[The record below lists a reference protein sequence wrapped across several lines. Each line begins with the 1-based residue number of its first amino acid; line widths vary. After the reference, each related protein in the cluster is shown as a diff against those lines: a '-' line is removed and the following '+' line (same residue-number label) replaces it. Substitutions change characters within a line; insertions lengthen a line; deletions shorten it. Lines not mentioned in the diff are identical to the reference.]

1 MSYDIGLYRRDFLKR
16 AIENKLDD
24 WLGADPIPEQTIQA
38 VLEAAK
44 VEGFV
49 ERPLKQPRGATTT
62 TRTFACR
69 AELMK
74 RTPTLLAQLHV
85 FAGQIAF
92 TIPYGPLARDSVPF
106 CTRLAKEIART
117 HGLGYRDPQT
127 GEALYD

>member
-16 AIENKLDD
+16 AIENKIDD

-38 VLEAAK
+38 ALKAAK

-49 ERPLKQPRGATTT
+49 ERSLKQPSGATTAT
-62 TRTFACR
+62 TNFACR

-74 RTPTLLAQLHV
+74 ETPMLFAQVRV

-106 CTRLAKEIART
+106 CTRLAKQIART

>member
-16 AIENKLDD
+16 VIENKLDD
-24 WLGADPIPEQTIQA
+24 WLGADRIPEQTIQA
-38 VLEAAK
+38 ALEAAK

-49 ERPLKQPRGATTT
+49 LRPLKLPSGATTT
-62 TRTFACR
+62 TTNFACR

-74 RTPTLLAQLHV
+74 ETPTLLAQLHI
-85 FAGQIAF
+85 FPGQIAL
-92 TIPYGPLARDSVPF
+92 TIPCGPLVRDSVPF
-106 CTRLAKEIART
+106 CTRLAKQIART